1 MSYSNSIVNGSLY
14 DTALILNQGYAKE
27 GKDRNTTVLDYK
39 QLDKFVQGAFKD
51 KKNIIF
57 SAALP
62 GGSILPI
69 DKEVN
74 DAILVNFYLGERMSD
89 AILDVIEGKVNPSG
103 KLPATLP
110 NIANETK
117 WS

>member
-1 MSYSNSIVNGSLY
+1 M
-14 DTALILNQGYAKE
+14 
-27 GKDRNTTVLDYK
+27 LDYK
-39 QLDKFVQGAFKD
+39 ELDKFLQGASKD

-57 SAALP
+57 SATLP

-69 DKEVN
+69 NKEIN

-89 AILDVIEGKVNPSG
+89 AILDIIEGKVNPSG
-103 KLPATLP
+103 KLPVTLP

-117 WS
+117 WSSSQYPGIDKGG